1 MVSPRNKL
9 AGILA
14 IVGGALLFLSGSVG
28 MVDFLQS
35 LQDIIKDLMG
45 ESNETLEMIFWVLI
59 FIAMLGGI
67 AVIIGGILIYK
78 NHPIIGRILIILGT
92 SIGLI
97 GLVINLL
104 SALYHGET
112 ENFLAWLTTS
122 FAGIGIVL
130 AIIATRIS
138 K

>member
-14 IVGGALLFLSGSVG
+14 IVGGALLFISGSVG
-28 MVDFLQS
+28 MVDFLVA
-35 LQDIIKDLMG
+35 LQDIVHEIFG
-45 ESNETLEMIFWVLI
+45 EPNENIELIFWVLI
-59 FIAMLGGI
+59 FIAMLGGL
-67 AVIIGGILIYK
+67 AVIIGGILIWK
-78 NHPIIGRILIILGT
+78 NHPIAGRFLIMLGT

-112 ENFLAWLTTS
+112 ENFLAWITTS
-122 FAGIGIVL
+122 FSGIGIIL
-130 AIIATRIS
+130 AILASRIS

>member
-14 IVGGALLFLSGSVG
+14 IVGGALLFLSGSFG
-28 MVDFLQS
+28 MVDFLES
-35 LQDIIKDLMG
+35 LQDIIEDLMG
-45 ESNETLEMIFWVLI
+45 DSNATLEMVFWILI

-78 NHPIIGRILIILGT
+78 DYPKVGRILIILGT

-97 GLVINLL
+97 GLIISVL
-104 SALYHGET
+104 SAMYHGET

-130 AIIATRIS
+130 AIISTQIS